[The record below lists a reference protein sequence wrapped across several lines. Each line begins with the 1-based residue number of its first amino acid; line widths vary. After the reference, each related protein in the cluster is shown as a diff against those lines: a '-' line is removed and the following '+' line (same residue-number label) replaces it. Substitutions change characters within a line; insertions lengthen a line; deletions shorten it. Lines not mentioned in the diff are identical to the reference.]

1 MKGEK
6 LTPMEE
12 EFCRQYLFLRN
23 GTQAAIAAGYAE
35 KRAGAT
41 ACELRA
47 KRKIQERLEELEREW
62 RESSE
67 VSREQI
73 ITELKAVAF
82 SNVQD
87 EIEIDESAGAA
98 GEQLTLP
105 FGAAFIRSLPTRPRY
120 VTAAIASIK
129 VSKKG
134 EVEIRRY
141 DKNAALSKL
150 AEIMGYTKG
159 AGDLNVNLS
168 ITDAIAEARARAR
181 ESVGP
186 GTEAE

>member
-12 EFCRQYLFLRN
+12 EFCRQYLVLRN
-23 GTQAAIAAGYAE
+23 GRQAAIAAGYAE
-35 KRAGAT
+35 KRASAT

-67 VSREQI
+67 LSREQI
-73 ITELKAVAF
+73 VAELKAVGF

-87 EIEIDESAGAA
+87 ELDLSE

-105 FGAAFIRSLPTRPRY
+105 FGEAFIRNLPTRPRH

-129 VSKKG
+129 VTKKG

-141 DKNAALSKL
+141 DKIAALGKL
-150 AEIMGYTKG
+150 AEIMGYTKP
-159 AGDLNVNLS
+159 GDVNVNVS
-168 ITDAIAEARARAR
+168 ISESIEDARQRILGGDA
-181 ESVGP
+181 
-186 GTEAE
+186 TE